1 MMKHILCI
9 GAMATLVAGCPAA
22 WAEAGS
28 TASSASASL
37 GLTST
42 HDKGVVSVMTDPV
55 LVNGRLVLKVAAHNP
70 TAQPL
75 QLQAQD
81 VHVFTATGK
90 PVAVLS
96 LDQLI
101 AEVRGTAS
109 PSTEFEH
116 QASNY
121 SRPSTSTSRT
131 GELDVTGITGASDTL
146 GRSIPERSRPE
157 PGAVMADPAREKQVE
172 ALKAGI
178 LQTVSIAPSNAAGGQ
193 LVTEK
198 IKFARKDGRAL
209 RVVVDFNGEQHEF
222 NFEAPPAK

>member
-1 MMKHILCI
+1 MMKHILCV
-9 GAMATLVAGCPAA
+9 GVMATLVAGCPAA
-22 WAEAGS
+22 RGEAGS
-28 TASSASASL
+28 TVSSASASL

-42 HDKGVVSVMTDPV
+42 RDKGVVSVMTDPV

-70 TAQPL
+70 TAQLL

-109 PSTEFEH
+109 HSTQFEH

-131 GELDVTGITGASDTL
+131 GELDVTGITGAGDTP
-146 GRSIPERSRPE
+146 GRSIPERSRQQSAP
-157 PGAVMADPAREKQVE
+157 DPATQQQVE

-178 LQTVSIAPSNAAGGQ
+178 LQTVSIPPSNAAGGQ

-198 IKFARKDGRAL
+198 IKFVRKDGRAL